1 MLILRFCSLSYKLS
15 RTVTMTNPSNDLFTT
30 LSAHNLFKVES
41 KSSQGRDL
49 PRWAKKSD
57 LRVKV
62 ACRQTGQRRRGMD
75 EEERFGVAPAL
86 VVGCP
91 VTKGN

>member
-1 MLILRFCSLSYKLS
+1 MEC
-15 RTVTMTNPSNDLFTT
+15 PSNDPLAA
-30 LSAHNLFKVES
+30 LSTHNLFKVEA
-41 KSSQGRDL
+41 KSSLDRDL

-86 VVGCP
+86 VVDCP